1 VTIFQNAPQNTEK
14 VGFRRAQEMSLY
26 CVHSPKRRIFAHG
39 EDFLKN
45 AFHKYLIYMRLLI
58 VFLLFLCSGA
68 AFSQNLPDRLTANF
82 TFDDCD
88 GFDDSGNG
96 SAAALVGDPLCACG
110 VVDSALRFDG
120 RNDALF
126 LVGPVNDV
134 FSTSDFSVSFYMKPL
149 TPAPGPGSNS
159 TQVILAKQS
168 ICNRDNV
175 FWVRYQPNT
184 KVVSSLIAEN
194 DSLLITVS
202 GKLDADPCWQL
213 ITLVRSNLQYTL
225 YVNGQLRDSRSA
237 SKRINL
243 NSTANLRVG
252 EAVCPLDTNYLGYLD
267 ELQFYSKALKPE
279 EFQLI
284 DRRPDKIANS
294 DTLIYLGNS
303 FNIEISNTCATQ
315 FSWSPTAGVSDPSSP
330 TPTITPTSTTEYSLI
345 FEHQGECLGKDR
357 ILVKVIDPDTLDCT
371 QIFIPNAFTPG
382 ASPGRNDRFGVS
394 NPFAV
399 NDFISFEI
407 FDRWGGRM
415 FNAASPFETWDGNFQ
430 DKPVGPGVY
439 LYRLRFR
446 CQGQEEFRT
455 GSVTLL
461 R

>member
-1 VTIFQNAPQNTEK
+1 MRFFTFILFILGCQTA
-14 VGFRRAQEMSLY
+14 
-26 CVHSPKRRIFAHG
+26 FA
-39 EDFLKN
+39 
-45 AFHKYLIYMRLLI
+45 
-58 VFLLFLCSGA
+58 
-68 AFSQNLPDRLTANF
+68 QNLPDRLTANF

-96 SAAALVGDPLCACG
+96 SAAALVGGPLCVCG

-120 RNDALF
+120 NDDALF
-126 LVGPVNDV
+126 LVGPVSDV

-149 TPAPGPGSNS
+149 TPPQGPGANS
-159 TQVILAKQS
+159 TQVILSKQS
-168 ICNRDNV
+168 ICNRENV

-184 KVVSSLIAEN
+184 KIISSLIAEN
-194 DSLLITVS
+194 DTLLVTVS

-225 YVNGQLRDSRSA
+225 YINGEMRDTRS
-237 SKRINL
+237 SPKRINL
-243 NSTANLRVG
+243 SSTANLRVG
-252 EAVCPLDTNYLGYLD
+252 EPVCPLDRNYLGDLD
-267 ELQFYSKALKPE
+267 ELQFYNKALNADDLR
-279 EFQLI
+279 LI
-284 DRRPDKIANS
+284 NRGPDMIANS

-303 FNIEISNTCATQ
+303 FDIAVTNTCATQ
-315 FSWSPTAGVSDPSSP
+315 FSWMPTDGVSDPFSP
-330 TPTITPTSTTEYSLI
+330 TPTITPTQTTEYKLT
-345 FEHQGECLGKDR
+345 FEHQGECLAVDR

-371 QIFIPNAFTPG
+371 KIFIPNAFTPG

-415 FNAASPFETWDGNFQ
+415 FNATSAFETWDGNFQ
-430 DKPVGPGVY
+430 DKPANPGVY
-439 LYRLRFR
+439 LYRIRFR
-446 CQGQEEFRT
+446 CQGQEEVRT
-455 GSVTLL
+455 GSLTLL